1 MDWGKIAVVLFAI
14 AAVAY
19 CSSVTS
25 DPEPTTPSTSAA
37 PANALPPCPG
47 LREHVLKT
55 ASIVKK
61 ITDIRCKA
69 DGDGYTLSV
78 IYGESPSSMN
88 QVESLSKATAVG
100 VVAEAGG
107 WRHWPADVAG
117 VRLGDLQLQH
127 RPDGVHRATVTPLP
141 DTTIEPATAGFF
153 VPVV

>member
-88 QVESLSKATAVG
+88 QVESLSKATAGLALDYLKANG
-100 VVAEAGG
+100 VDPYREKVFLSVWSQKPEAGVTG
-107 WRHWPADVAG
+107 QQMWRVYGSAIYNYNTDQMEFTEQ
-117 VRLGDLQLQH
+117 R
-127 RPDGVHRATVTPLP
+127 
-141 DTTIEPATAGFF
+141 
-153 VPVV
+153 